1 MVQRDRPDVLA
12 VAGLAMADQSVGQ
25 VPLVICGDVHE
36 RTEHEKD
43 GTRLLT
49 VGSTGATGLGSFTV
63 EEGRPYEAEVLHF
76 VGRRLA
82 TLDYVTVKGPSG
94 AFTVDRVVY
103 ADH

>member
-1 MVQRDRPDVLA
+1 MLA
-12 VAGLAMADQSVGQ
+12 VAGLAMADQSVGH

-63 EEGRPYEAEVLHF
+63 RSGRTRP
-76 VGRRLA
+76 RSC
-82 TLDYVTVKGPSG
+82 TSSG
-94 AFTVDRVVY
+94 AGWPPSTT
-103 ADH
+103 